1 MSGRALWLAFV
12 AVVGSFFLS
21 SFIVLRSST
30 AIATLSESIVE
41 NSAPSIEH
49 LASIRRMVLEVELA
63 LSHLVE
69 QPVGHPEHA
78 RALDAA
84 LVEARRSM
92 HDYLSLPA
100 YPDEQR
106 PRIELQESW
115 HAFELAVRE
124 TRELASTNTH
134 GAALASLTNEVEPS
148 RRRLLDHTTTIIQ
161 ANAADGR
168 AMAQKIHD
176 TRRRTVQLAAVLDVA
191 CGVFAIAVGWLLH
204 REAVL
209 RRALATTHFAAI
221 EARAAEL
228 EQFAGRVAHDIRNP
242 LAAARVAAE
251 LAEKR
256 TSDEFVR
263 ELHRRIMRSLGRAD
277 AITTDL
283 LGFARSGAK
292 PDPGARAAPRS
303 IVHEVTTDLA
313 HDAERV
319 GIELCADPVPPV
331 AVACSRG
338 VYLSLLG
345 NLVRNAIKYMRDAP
359 TRRITVRVVEDDGF
373 VRTEV
378 VDTGPGIAEDLLPSL
393 FQPYFR
399 GPSGGAEG
407 LGLGLA
413 TVKRLA
419 EGHGGRAGVRSERG
433 KGSTFW
439 FELPRAGVDEVE
451 EVRGSA
457 PSHPAFQPRNSA

>member
-1 MSGRALWLAFV
+1 
-12 AVVGSFFLS
+12 
-21 SFIVLRSST
+21 
-30 AIATLSESIVE
+30 
-41 NSAPSIEH
+41 
-49 LASIRRMVLEVELA
+49 
-63 LSHLVE
+63 
-69 QPVGHPEHA
+69 
-78 RALDAA
+78 
-84 LVEARRSM
+84 
-92 HDYLSLPA
+92 
-100 YPDEQR
+100 
-106 PRIELQESW
+106 
-115 HAFELAVRE
+115 
-124 TRELASTNTH
+124 
-134 GAALASLTNEVEPS
+134 
-148 RRRLLDHTTTIIQ
+148 
-161 ANAADGR
+161 
-168 AMAQKIHD
+168 
-176 TRRRTVQLAAVLDVA
+176 
-191 CGVFAIAVGWLLH
+191 
-204 REAVL
+204 VL

-313 HDAERV
+313 HDAERM